1 MLGKHQVF
9 DNLHVHVS
17 SIAMSAEE
25 AVDKV
30 FIPRESIPMDF
41 GLLYVHLCMSCY
53 KNVKYKIHSVA
64 FLTPPPPSFLILEEE
79 LKELPFPI
87 SAFSFSETDLI
98 IVVGLIYSP
107 YVMIDFIFIQSS

>member
-30 FIPRESIPMDF
+30 FIPRESIPIE
-41 GLLYVHLCMSCY
+41 
-53 KNVKYKIHSVA
+53 YKI
-64 FLTPPPPSFLILEEE
+64 
-79 LKELPFPI
+79 
-87 SAFSFSETDLI
+87 
-98 IVVGLIYSP
+98 
-107 YVMIDFIFIQSS
+107 